1 MCHCNFGIHDMTTTQ
16 AIVRLDHA
24 QAELQGLGSDSPQPV
39 HLHASRHDT
48 RQHHSAVRD
57 GHEFFGALCD
67 AIDAFDEVL
76 LVGSAQATADFE
88 RYMRKH
94 HPDTVRRVVARQT
107 VDRPT
112 PGELAAFGRGFFE
125 RRARLGGVFEQA
137 D

>member
-1 MCHCNFGIHDMTTTQ
+1 MTARQ

-24 QAELQGLGSDSPQPV
+24 QAELHGLGSDSPAPV
-39 HLHASRHDT
+39 HLHARRHDT

-57 GHEFFGALCD
+57 AHEFFGGLCG

-76 LVGSAQATADFE
+76 LVGSQQATADFE

-94 HPDTVRRVVARQT
+94 HPETVRRVVARDT

-112 PGELAAFGRGFFE
+112 PGELVAFGRTFFA
-125 RRARLGGVFEQA
+125 RRMRLGGVFEQA

>member
-1 MCHCNFGIHDMTTTQ
+1 MTTRQ

-24 QAELQGLGSDSPQPV
+24 QAELHGLGSEPSQPV
-39 HLHASRHDT
+39 HLHARRHDT
-48 RQHHSAVRD
+48 RQHHSEVRD
-57 GHEFFGALCD
+57 GHEFFGAVCG

-76 LVGSAQATADFE
+76 VVGAQQATADFE

-94 HPDTVRRVVARQT
+94 HPETVRRVVARDT

-112 PGELAAFGRGFFE
+112 PAELVALGRSFFE
-125 RRARLGGVFEQA
+125 RRMRLGGVFEQA

>member
-1 MCHCNFGIHDMTTTQ
+1 MTPQQ

-24 QAELQGLGSDSPQPV
+24 QAEIHGLGHAAPQPV
-39 HLHASRHDT
+39 HLHARRHDT

-57 GHEFFGALCD
+57 EHEFFGALCG

-94 HPDTVRRVVARQT
+94 HPETVHRVVGRDI

-112 PGELAAFGRGFFE
+112 PAELAAFGRTFFE
-125 RRARLGGVFEQA
+125 RRMRLGGVFEQA